1 MTQKYFLACSYPLAP
16 GSVVNPGNWG
26 RMIRKYSNGVFGD
39 PWILLREE
47 IFEHVRQSQFPT
59 KPSRFE
65 GIFLCETKD
74 QLVQFLQENNR
85 HLELVYEVELIDVAP
100 AIHKGCLMH
109 LDISLGETLSS
120 FSRKANAYWDGAN
133 IKKPE
138 ILTTSGAR
146 IIAQL
151 PS

>member
-1 MTQKYFLACSYPLAP
+1 MTHKYFLACSYPLAP

-26 RMIRKYSNGVFGD
+26 RIIRKYRTDGFGS
-39 PWILLREE
+39 PWILFREE

-59 KPSRFE
+59 KPSRLE

-74 QLVQFLQENNR
+74 HLVQFLQEAHR
-85 HLELVYEVELIDVAP
+85 PLDLIYEVELIDEAA
-100 AIHKGCLMH
+100 AIHRGCLMH
-109 LDISLGETLSS
+109 LDISLIENMNS
-120 FSRKANAYWDGAN
+120 FSIKASAYWGGAN
-133 IKKPE
+133 IQKPE
-138 ILTTSGAR
+138 ILTISSAR